1 MGWGRLKPFWKSKAW
16 ERSAEKGTGFF
27 SWGDS
32 NFANFLD
39 PTGSL
44 DKAIDAVTG
53 GEQQRLSGQAS
64 ALPSATEVAS
74 FVPAGFNISQN
85 QGLVYLVIGLIT
97 YKVIFK

>member
-1 MGWGRLKPFWKSKAW
+1 MSWGRLKPFWKSKSWAK
-16 ERSAEKGTGFF
+16 SAKKGTGFF

-44 DKAIDAVTG
+44 DRAIDSVTV
-53 GEQQRLSGQAS
+53 GEQNRLAGQAS
-64 ALPSATEVAS
+64 SLPSATEVAS
-74 FVPAGFNISQN
+74 FVPTGFNISQN
-85 QGLVYLVIGLIT
+85 QGLVYLAIGLIA

>member
-1 MGWGRLKPFWKSKAW
+1 MGWGRAKPFWKSKAW
-16 ERSAEKGTGFF
+16 ARSAEKGTGFF

-44 DKAIDAVTG
+44 DKAIDSVTK
-53 GEQQRLSGQAS
+53 GEQSRLKGQS
-64 ALPSATEVAS
+64 SSLPSATDVAS

-85 QGLVYLVIGLIT
+85 QGIVYLVAGLLA
-97 YKVIFK
+97 YKVFIK

>member
-1 MGWGRLKPFWKSKAW
+1 MGWGRLKPFWQSKAW
-16 ERSAEKGTGFF
+16 QRSAEKGTGFF

-44 DKAIDAVTG
+44 DKALDTLTVD
-53 GEQQRLSGQAS
+53 EQKRLAGQAT

-85 QGLVYLVIGLIT
+85 KGILYLVVGLLA
-97 YKVIFK
+97 YKIFIK